1 MTSTCEQECMNNI
14 KTTVDLLLKLE
25 FIVHQ
30 KKSGLTPT
38 QKIELLG
45 FIIDFNSM
53 TIEIKGDNAAHIL
66 LKIRKFLQ
74 NLSPTI
80 RKLASVVGS
89 VISIFPAVPLGK
101 LHYQAL
107 EK

>member
-1 MTSTCEQECMNNI
+1 MNNI

-25 FIVHQ
+25 FIVHH

-53 TIEIKGDNAAHIL
+53 TIEIKEDNAAHIL
-66 LKIRKFLQ
+66 MKIRKFLQ

-80 RKLASVVGS
+80 RNLASIVGS